1 MSARDATRGD
11 APRDAT
17 YAVNATTGRI
27 APSIIVSIFNPYFM
41 PKGIRKVV
49 NEEIDDDTKNTAEET
64 QTSFDVVVGDTVIT
78 TYTAEVCG
86 SVEDAYD
93 RATKVAKKK
102 GGRVA

>member
-1 MSARDATRGD
+1 
-11 APRDAT
+11 
-17 YAVNATTGRI
+17 
-27 APSIIVSIFNPYFM
+27 M

-49 NEEIDDDTKNTAEET
+49 NEEIDADTKDTAEE

-102 GGRVA
+102 GGRVV